1 MSIKKLLAAGILV
14 GMVLCVSGCG
24 NGEKVDSN
32 EEFSADDISKI
43 VMDISSW
50 NIEVLVSSDDKIHVG
65 YKGKVENSSD
75 VQIAQKDNTLMIQQ
89 DDGSE
94 KNVAEQFSFG
104 EAGKLTL
111 HVPKNAKILWEMN
124 NGSGDVE
131 LEAVASSDF
140 SLNNDSG
147 YITMSGL
154 TAESAKMNSQSG
166 DIKIT
171 DSSFSDSDI
180 HVKSA
185 YVTLKNTDI
194 GKADI
199 LTGSG
204 EVNINNI
211 NAYSSLSVKTGS
223 GDISLSHET
232 MPDNLSYNISSGSDD
247 VTVQFQNAEYT
258 TNTDGCKQGNV
269 GNGKNN
275 LSIMS
280 DSGTV
285 NVE

>member
-1 MSIKKLLAAGILV
+1 MSVKKILVAGIL

-32 EEFSADDISKI
+32 EEFSVDDISKI

-50 NIEVLVSSDDKIHVG
+50 NIEVLVSSDDKIHVD
-65 YKGKVENSSD
+65 YKGKVERNSD

-104 EAGKLTL
+104 EAGKITL
-111 HVPKNAKILWEMN
+111 YIPQNAKVLWELN

-131 LEAVASSDF
+131 MEAVAISDF

-147 YITMSGL
+147 YIVMFGL
-154 TAESAKMNSQSG
+154 TAECAKMNSQSG

-171 DSSFSDSDI
+171 DSSFSDSNI

-185 YVTLKNTDI
+185 YVTFKNTDI

-204 EVNINNI
+204 EVNINSI
-211 NAYSSLSVKTGS
+211 NAYSSLTVETDS

-269 GNGKNN
+269 GNGQNN

-285 NVE
+285 IVK

>member
-1 MSIKKLLAAGILV
+1 M
-14 GMVLCVSGCG
+14 
-24 NGEKVDSN
+24 DSN
-32 EEFSADDISKI
+32 KEFSADDISKI

-50 NIEVLVSSDDKIHVG
+50 NIEVLVSSDDKIHVE
-65 YKGKVENSSD
+65 YKGEAESSSD
-75 VQIAQKDNTLMIQQ
+75 VQMAQKDNTLMIQQ

-94 KNVAEQFSFG
+94 KNVAKQFSFG
-104 EAGKLTL
+104 EAGKITL
-111 HVPKNAKILWEMN
+111 HIPQNIKILWEIN
-124 NGSGDVE
+124 NGSGEVE
-131 LEAVASSDF
+131 LEAVAISEF

-147 YITMSGL
+147 YIAMSGL
-154 TAESAKMNSQSG
+154 TAESAKINSQTG

-171 DSSFSDSDI
+171 DSSFMDSDI

-204 EVNINNI
+204 EVNINSI
-211 NAYSSLSVKTGS
+211 NAYSSLDVETDS

-269 GNGKNN
+269 GNGQNN

-285 NVE
+285 IVK

>member
-1 MSIKKLLAAGILV
+1 MSIKKLLAAGVL
-14 GMVLCVSGCG
+14 GMILCVSGCG

-32 EEFSADDISKI
+32 EEFSSDDISKI

-50 NIEVLVSSDDKIHVG
+50 NIEVMASNDDKIHVN
-65 YKGKVENSSD
+65 YKGKAENSSD
-75 VQIAQKDNTLMIQQ
+75 VQIKQKDKTLMIQQ

-104 EAGKLTL
+104 EAGKITL
-111 HVPKNAKILWEMN
+111 HVPKNAKILWEVN

-131 LEAVASSDF
+131 LETVVSSDF

-147 YITMSGL
+147 YIVMSGL
-154 TAESAKMNSQSG
+154 TAESAKINSQSG

-171 DSSFSDSDI
+171 DSSFADSDI

-204 EVNINNI
+204 EVNVNGI
-211 NAYSSLSVKTGS
+211 NAYDSLSVETDS

-232 MPDNLSYNISSGSDD
+232 MPDNLSFNISSSSDD

-258 TNTDGCKQGNV
+258 TNTDGCKQGNI
-269 GNGKNN
+269 GNGQNN
-275 LSIMS
+275 LSVTS

-285 NVE
+285 IVK

>member
-1 MSIKKLLAAGILV
+1 MSVKKILVAGIL

-32 EEFSADDISKI
+32 EEFSVDDISKI

-50 NIEVLVSSDDKIHVG
+50 NIEVLVSSDDKIHVD
-65 YKGKVENSSD
+65 YKGKVERNGD

-104 EAGKLTL
+104 EAGKITL
-111 HVPKNAKILWEMN
+111 YIPQNAKILWELN

-131 LEAVASSDF
+131 MEAVAISDF

-147 YITMSGL
+147 YIVMSGL
-154 TAESAKMNSQSG
+154 TAECAKMNSQSG

-171 DSSFSDSDI
+171 DSSFSDSNI

-194 GKADI
+194 GKACGT
-199 LTGSG
+199 LF
-204 EVNINNI
+204 
-211 NAYSSLSVKTGS
+211 
-223 GDISLSHET
+223 H
-232 MPDNLSYNISSGSDD
+232 
-247 VTVQFQNAEYT
+247 TV
-258 TNTDGCKQGNV
+258 
-269 GNGKNN
+269 
-275 LSIMS
+275 
-280 DSGTV
+280 
-285 NVE
+285 

>member
-1 MSIKKLLAAGILV
+1 MSVKKILVAGIL

-32 EEFSADDISKI
+32 EEFSVDDISKI

-50 NIEVLVSSDDKIHVG
+50 NIEVLVSSDDKIHVD
-65 YKGKVENSSD
+65 YKGKVERNGD

-104 EAGKLTL
+104 EAGKITL
-111 HVPKNAKILWEMN
+111 YIPQNAKILWELN

-131 LEAVASSDF
+131 MEAVAISDF

-147 YITMSGL
+147 YIVMSGL
-154 TAESAKMNSQSG
+154 TAECAKMNSQSG

-171 DSSFSDSDI
+171 DSSFSDSNI

-204 EVNINNI
+204 EVNINSI
-211 NAYSSLSVKTGS
+211 NAYSSLTVETDS

-232 MPDNLSYNISSGSDD
+232 MPDNLSHNISSGSDD

-269 GNGKNN
+269 GNGQNN

-285 NVE
+285 IVK

>member
-1 MSIKKLLAAGILV
+1 MSIKKLLVAGVL
-14 GMVLCVSGCG
+14 GMILCVSGCG

-32 EEFSADDISKI
+32 EEFSSDDISKI

-50 NIEVLVSSDDKIHVG
+50 NIEVMASNDDKIHVN
-65 YKGKVENSSD
+65 YKGKAENSSD
-75 VQIAQKDNTLMIQQ
+75 VQIEQKDKTLMIQQ

-104 EAGKLTL
+104 EAGKITL
-111 HVPKNAKILWEMN
+111 HVPKNAKILWEVN

-131 LEAVASSDF
+131 LETVVSSDF

-147 YITMSGL
+147 YIVMSGL
-154 TAESAKMNSQSG
+154 TAESAKINSQSG

-171 DSSFSDSDI
+171 DSSFADSDI

-204 EVNINNI
+204 EVNVNGI
-211 NAYSSLSVKTGS
+211 NAYDSLSVETDS

-232 MPDNLSYNISSGSDD
+232 MPDNLSFNISSSSDD

-258 TNTDGCKQGNV
+258 TNTDGCKQGNI
-269 GNGKNN
+269 GNGQNN
-275 LSIMS
+275 LSVTS

-285 NVE
+285 IVK